1 MTRHSAPGR
10 PCRDPGQPAS
20 GAGYQPTLLRVL
32 ITERH
37 WQKFPTFERQFRK
50 AAAALAGQQ
59 GEPELAKVAV
69 SARQFERWYA
79 GQVKTEP
86 YPDACRVLEFMF
98 GQPVKRL
105 FAAAAGGLAPAPPCA
120 GVGDIGQHRDL
131 AVLAEK
137 VRLQMAEALVAPA
150 RPDIGYLAEGVAQ
163 HAADCVATAPEQMLG
178 RLIADYDQARLLL
191 AERQPLG
198 EQRNLYRIAAQLGAL
213 VADEFMVL
221 GKAHHAAAWQEI
233 AGRAA
238 DETEDSDLRAHV
250 RTLAAILP
258 LYYGDPAV
266 TVRLT
271 RQAQAIPA
279 GPGHATRAM
288 APALEALACAQ
299 LGDRESSLRA
309 LEAARAAFDSI
320 APGQQA
326 ESVFGFSQ
334 RRWRFYESR
343 TLSRL
348 SDIPSAIAAEQRALD
363 LYPPEVVGDRALLQ
377 LDLASC
383 LVRSKEIQLGISLA
397 RDALLAMPAE
407 HRTDIFLRY
416 AWHPAAAVPARF
428 RNQPHVTGYCD
439 VLRSLSAARNLAAGH
454 GTDR

>member
-1 MTRHSAPGR
+1 MTRRRA
-10 PCRDPGQPAS
+10 PGQP
-20 GAGYQPTLLRVL
+20 GRDPNRPDGDCEYQPTLLRVL

-50 AAAALAGQQ
+50 AAAELAGQQ
-59 GEPELAKVAV
+59 DEPELRKVTV

-98 GQPVKRL
+98 RQPVKRL
-105 FAAAAGGLAPAPPCA
+105 FMPAEALAPAPPD
-120 GVGDIGQHRDL
+120 VSIREIDQHPDL
-131 AVLAEK
+131 MDLAEK
-137 VRLQMAEALVAPA
+137 VRLRMAEALAATA
-150 RPDIGYLAEGVAQ
+150 RPDIDYLADGVAQ
-163 HAADCVATAPEQMLG
+163 HAVDCVDTPPEQMLR
-178 RLIADYDQARLLL
+178 RLIVDYDQTRLLL
-191 AERQPLG
+191 AERQPLR
-198 EQRNLYRIAAQLGAL
+198 EQRNLYRIVAQLSAL
-213 VADEFMVL
+213 VADELMVL
-221 GKAHHAAAWQEI
+221 GKAHHATAWQEI

-238 DETEDSDLRAHV
+238 DETEDRDLRAHV

-279 GPGHATRAM
+279 DPKHATRAM

-299 LGDRESSLRA
+299 LGDHESSFRA
-309 LEAARAAFDSI
+309 LDVARRAFDSI
-320 APGQQA
+320 APEQQA

-343 TLSRL
+343 TLSLL
-348 SDIPSAIAAEQRALD
+348 SDMPSAIDAEQRALD

-377 LDLASC
+377 FDLASC
-383 LVRSKEIQLGISLA
+383 LVRSKEIQLGVGLA
-397 RDALLAMPAE
+397 RDVLLRMPAE

-428 RNQPHVTGYCD
+428 RNHPPVTEYCD
-439 VLRSLSAARNLAAGH
+439 VLRSLSAARA
-454 GTDR
+454 